1 MFHFSEPLPCSLAL
15 PYLCSPSRCW
25 VLTLSYEEVMQK
37 VVLVSLHCGS
47 LGKILVKK
55 CTSSNLGMENCG
67 CKAPESA
74 FFFFFLLKLDKQRF
88 LSSDNTRS
96 LTLWATRELLNLPL
110 KKSSVKIWW
119 NWSSHCGTVG
129 WGSGIAA
136 AQIWSFPSNFHMLKM
151 WPLKKK
157 NDEI

>member
-67 CKAPESA
+67 CKPPESA
-74 FFFFFLLKLDKQRF
+74 FCFFFFAK
-88 LSSDNTRS
+88 T
-96 LTLWATRELLNLPL
+96 
-110 KKSSVKIWW
+110 
-119 NWSSHCGTVG
+119 
-129 WGSGIAA
+129 
-136 AQIWSFPSNFHMLKM
+136 
-151 WPLKKK
+151 
-157 NDEI
+157 